1 MKKLALAS
9 LIGTV
14 ISANALAGESV
25 EKIETAFAE
34 LDNNENSY
42 ISQQEAKGNEIFEHF
57 SKIDVNSDKK
67 ISLEEFNSH
76 VINHPQHFDPDLVA
90 SVESMKHNMSDIH
103 DTPSVSTKDEKLT
116 YELHENA
123 QSEIEDDGV
132 EPDIDVETDALA
144 IAKSEFDMMDVN
156 NDGKLTKAEASRSGV
171 TKDFD
176 KIDANDDELISRVE
190 YSKLNRDTDS
200 ESGEQQNLAQ

>member
-14 ISANALAGESV
+14 ISANALAVESV

-34 LDNNENSY
+34 LDNNDNSY
-42 ISQQEAKGNEIFEHF
+42 IPQQEAKGNKIFAHF

-76 VINHPQHFDPDLVA
+76 VINQPQHFDRDLVA
-90 SVESMKHNMSDIH
+90 SVETMKHNMSDIH
-103 DTPSVSTKDEKLT
+103 DTPSVSTKDERLT
-116 YELHENA
+116 YELQENA
-123 QSEIEDDGV
+123 QTEIKDDEF
-132 EPDIDVETDALA
+132 EPKIDVETDAVA

-171 TKDFD
+171 TEDFD
-176 KIDANDDELISRVE
+176 NIDENGDELISRVE
-190 YSKLNRDTDS
+190 YSTLQRNTDS
-200 ESGEQQNLAQ
+200 KSDE